1 MNRVAIRQAKPTK
14 DPVQTGVK
22 KVLNPQRIKMVE
34 AEKSIASISIHKEL
48 SKKNDEEKADQS
60 ISRSDI
66 KDDFN
71 IHDLSKAWKFV
82 ALQYHHFPDFYS
94 TISKYEPELSDNF
107 RIVVFLDNKTQMEE
121 FRDRKAEILGLL
133 RKKLNNY
140 ALDIET
146 TIKEANGSRHVYTAS
161 EKFEFLKEKNP
172 ILSKLKELLDLEIR
186 I

>member
-1 MNRVAIRQAKPTK
+1 MT
-14 DPVQTGVK
+14 
-22 KVLNPQRIKMVE
+22 E
-34 AEKSIASISIHKEL
+34 ADKNIGSISIHKEL
-48 SKKNDEEKADQS
+48 NKKNEEENVDQN
-60 ISRSDI
+60 IVRSDV
-66 KDDFN
+66 KDEFN

-94 TISKYEPELSDNF
+94 TISKYELELGDDF
-107 RIVVFLDNKTQMEE
+107 HITVFLDNKTQMEQ

-146 TIKEANGSRHVYTAS
+146 IIKEADGSSHVYTAT
-161 EKFEFLKEKNP
+161 EKFDFLKEKNP
-172 ILSKLKELLDLEIR
+172 MLAKLKELLDLEIR